1 MKNVFV
7 KLLTLFFPMMILLSS
22 LSAKE
27 LTQKE
32 REKIAAM
39 LIPIYA
45 LLFEDDNSK
54 VVLPLVVKKTGQTKS
69 YDYTGKE
76 KPNFAWRD
84 DGHYRKGVDVNY
96 TRDNVTE
103 IVTDHLTDRQWQDD
117 IGAKLAVKQ
126 WLTDENYDAHNY
138 TNTSGDTAATFCKNL
153 SLGGYNDW
161 RLPTRKELLSITNY
175 GRGNPDVQLDDLEPS
190 IDPIF
195 NNVSTGLYGG
205 EYWTS
210 TTYARFDY
218 DAGIVDFRFGTT
230 TIKIKDQR
238 AHVRCVRI
246 KDKEQK

>member
-1 MKNVFV
+1 MKNMFV
-7 KLLTLFFPMMILLSS
+7 KLLTLFFSMMILVSN

-27 LTQKE
+27 LSQEE

-69 YDYTGKE
+69 YDYGGDE
-76 KPNFAWRD
+76 APNFAWRD

-96 TRDNVTE
+96 TRDDVTK
-103 IVTDHLTDRQWQDD
+103 IVTDHVTGRQWQDD
-117 IGAKLAVKQ
+117 IGAKRAFKK

-161 RLPTRKELLSITNY
+161 RLPTRKELLSIVNY
-175 GRGNPDVQLDDLEPS
+175 GRGNPDVHLDNLEPAMDS
-190 IDPIF
+190 IF
-195 NNVSTGLYGG
+195 QNVSVGSNGG
-205 EYWTS
+205 PYWTS
-210 TTYARFDY
+210 TTYSRFDF
-218 DAGIVDFRFGTT
+218 DAWMIDCRFG
-230 TIKIKDQR
+230 ISDKKIKDQF
-238 AHVRCVRI
+238 AYVRCVRI
-246 KDKEQK
+246 KEEE